1 MRLSAKSYET
11 IRQNPQG
18 FEPAPPKNALSMI
31 DKNKKKATDDV

>member
-1 MRLSAKSYET
+1 MKLSAKSYKT

-18 FEPAPPKNALSMI
+18 FGTALKNALSMI